1 MNYWVLSP
9 NVEQDASVEQQWKNA
24 ILKYEIAIMGWDID
38 NSFGS
43 RFVNEVKSGDVILIA
58 QGGNANKRLFL
69 SGEVKNSPIKG
80 KLPDMPNSKYF
91 CYLDGGLNKT
101 ELNSLNLNFGGAAWG
116 DASRI
121 PALYIFKPW
130 ENTADKKIC
139 DKLLIAI
146 KKKKIQN
153 IMQKIILTDKSKKQL
168 QLLYKTFATKYNAK
182 DILDLNNESTTII
195 TEFQIYL
202 DKIKN
207 DSFVLDD
214 YTNRKLNGTGLPG
227 SYLCNFLE
235 RRSREQFGSSKPA
248 GSALSFGIK
257 SDFNADS
264 FTINS
269 IDPKNDNKNN
279 RVEAEAE
286 FDKYKI
292 FFKNIVNESDVYQQM
307 KMIEECDFISAK
319 QILRKFLVLTHPFDF
334 IYAYNDKLDDLY
346 EYIFGDDQ
354 SLTKSEKSYHINIA
368 MKNILSL
375 NQKADYATQIILSR
389 FLWKL
394 ASSQSLVSKN
404 NPNVILYGPPGT
416 GKTYLVKKDLDF
428 LTKGDSS
435 RVKYV
440 IFHPSYGYEDFIEG
454 IKPCGVTESGNL
466 QFELING
473 TFKEFCKLAKSR
485 PEEEFYFVVDEIN
498 RANLSAVFGETLV
511 CLESSY
517 RDVVKNNFQ
526 ERHLFSTQYSS
537 YQEQLDDKKKV
548 ELAYELSPDG
558 DVLFGVPDNLYFI
571 GMMNNVDKNID
582 SFDLAL
588 RRRFKWIY
596 FGCDYEV
603 IENIKNA
610 SGELFT
616 NRVDYAT
623 ACKDLNE
630 FISDPKYLGLG
641 KSFEFGHSL
650 YMKITTIE
658 KQKYIQKK
666 SIDQLFKEFLLPTL
680 TEYLRAYYDE
690 AEIEAK
696 LEEAKKYFKL

>member
-1 MNYWVLSP
+1 MNYWHIQLHDKRLDQFVVKDILEKQKVIGLGSSWP
-9 NVEQDASVEQQWKNA
+9 NVNGDNVPDPIYFERDMQIGDIVMVRDGKIPIALVEIIGKPFIVDITNYDFDWFDLRRDIQ
-24 ILKYEIAIMGWDID
+24 IVGYYE
-38 NSFGS
+38 
-43 RFVNEVKSGDVILIA
+43 E
-58 QGGNANKRLFL
+58 
-69 SGEVKNSPIKG
+69 
-80 KLPDMPNSKYF
+80 
-91 CYLDGGLNKT
+91 
-101 ELNSLNLNFGGAAWG
+101 
-116 DASRI
+116 
-121 PALYIFKPW
+121 
-130 ENTADKKIC
+130 ADKT
-139 DKLLIAI
+139 LLQKVLTDYGTNHIQAPGTLTLCSNDTGTKTFIKEWHKAI
-146 KKKKIQN
+146 KHRNVMKN
-153 IMQKIILTDKSKKQL
+153 ISLSEESKKQL
-168 QLLYKTFATKYNAK
+168 LLLYKTFSTKYNAK
-182 DILDLNNESTTII
+182 DLVDLNNDSVKII
-195 TEFQIYL
+195 NEFQIYL
-202 DKIKN
+202 DKIKKN
-207 DSFVLDD
+207 NFILDD
-214 YTNRKLNGTGLPG
+214 YTNRKLNDTGLPG

-257 SDFNADS
+257 ADLNADS

-269 IDPKNDNKNN
+269 VDPKNDNKNN
-279 RVEAEAE
+279 RVDAEKE
-286 FDKYKI
+286 FDKYKM
-292 FFKNIVNESDVYQQM
+292 FFKNVVNESDVYQQM

-319 QILRKFLVLTHPFDF
+319 QILRKFLVLSHPFDF

-354 SLTKSEKSYHINIA
+354 SLTKIEKSYHINIA

-375 NQKADYATQIILSR
+375 DQKADYATQIILSR

-454 IKPCGVTESGNL
+454 IKPCGVTENGNL
-466 QFELING
+466 KFELING

-517 RDVVKNNFQ
+517 RDVVKNKFH

-537 YQEQLDDKKKV
+537 YQEQLDDKKKR

-603 IENIKNA
+603 IENIKN
-610 SGELFT
+610 SNGELFT
-616 NRVDYAT
+616 NRVEYAN

-630 FISDPKYLGLG
+630 FISNPNYLGLG

-650 YMKITTIE
+650 YMKISTIE

-666 SIDQLFKEFLLPTL
+666 SLDQLFKEFLLPTL

-690 AEIEAK
+690 AEIETK
-696 LEEAKKYFKL
+696 LEEAQKYFKL